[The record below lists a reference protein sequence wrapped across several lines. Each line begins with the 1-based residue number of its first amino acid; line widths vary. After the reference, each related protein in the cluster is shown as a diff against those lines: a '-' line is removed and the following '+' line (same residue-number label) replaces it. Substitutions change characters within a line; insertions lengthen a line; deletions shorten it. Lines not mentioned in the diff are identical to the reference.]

1 MDLEK
6 IGKYIATKRK
16 ALGITQVQLAERLG
30 MSDKSVSKWERGIC
44 LPDVS
49 VYMELCE
56 ILGITLNEF
65 IAGEDLDQENV
76 VKQSEK
82 NLIQVAKDGDE
93 KKKKMKIII
102 VFLLCLVLLVTGI
115 LFAALF
121 LNGEFSTNY
130 IEPLPRDSAEME
142 IAQILSDVDGAYLYD
157 YSLDGSFTEMTFFM
171 SLYKDGVLEQEE
183 ELGGIY
189 FETGTAREGMIALIP
204 DFQDFKIKLIA
215 AGGGAKYSMEFDI
228 LEGVSEREYYGR
240 SASGIAEKIH
250 ISPDAG
256 IDLTAFLYGRD
267 GLSVIP
273 VEDIREQADH
283 LQNDYIYMIS
293 VKFGGRIEE

>member
-142 IAQILSDVDGAYLYD
+142 IA
-157 YSLDGSFTEMTFFM
+157 
-171 SLYKDGVLEQEE
+171 
-183 ELGGIY
+183 
-189 FETGTAREGMIALIP
+189 LIP

-240 SASGIAEKIH
+240 SASGIAEKIP

>member
-171 SLYKDGVLEQEE
+171 SLYKDVFWSRRKSSEAYILRRYGA
-183 ELGGIY
+183 GGHDRADP
-189 FETGTAREGMIALIP
+189 G
-204 DFQDFKIKLIA
+204 FQDFKIKLIA
-215 AGGGAKYSMEFDI
+215 AEAEQNI
-228 LEGVSEREYYGR
+228 LWNL
-240 SASGIAEKIH
+240 
-250 ISPDAG
+250 ISWKGSPKENIMAG
-256 IDLTAFLYGRD
+256 PLPG
-267 GLSVIP
+267 
-273 VEDIREQADH
+273 
-283 LQNDYIYMIS
+283 
-293 VKFGGRIEE
+293 

>member
-93 KKKKMKIII
+93 KKKKMKIK
-102 VFLLCLVLLVTGI
+102 
-115 LFAALF
+115 
-121 LNGEFSTNY
+121 
-130 IEPLPRDSAEME
+130 R
-142 IAQILSDVDGAYLYD
+142 
-157 YSLDGSFTEMTFFM
+157 
-171 SLYKDGVLEQEE
+171 K
-183 ELGGIY
+183 
-189 FETGTAREGMIALIP
+189 
-204 DFQDFKIKLIA
+204 KIKI
-215 AGGGAKYSMEFDI
+215 
-228 LEGVSEREYYGR
+228 
-240 SASGIAEKIH
+240 
-250 ISPDAG
+250 
-256 IDLTAFLYGRD
+256 
-267 GLSVIP
+267 
-273 VEDIREQADH
+273 
-283 LQNDYIYMIS
+283 
-293 VKFGGRIEE
+293 